1 MIFLIKDWKKLNYTR
16 MDIFSALHILI
27 GFLGLVALAIP
38 FSENFKTINF
48 RYVIYGILS
57 QIFLAVIL
65 LKLPFVISFFEVLGN
80 GVVILQQATQEG
92 ANFVFGYP
100 PSDITSPY
108 RSLLETFA
116 FGVLPYIIVMAC
128 ISAIL
133 WYWGVLP
140 FIVNLISKACQ
151 KLFNI
156 GGPVGLGAAANIF
169 VGQVEAPLLIRPY
182 VSKLSNKELLI
193 LMTAG
198 MATVAGSVMVALIAI
213 LESSFVNQN
222 LIQHF
227 ITASVLSVPA
237 AIMYANIMIPSNTIT
252 DFDENKVPKVYNSTM
267 DAVTR
272 GSSDGAS
279 IAFSVGTILI
289 AVIAL
294 VYIAN
299 SILGFISAQ
308 FGFEL
313 SIQIVLGY
321 LFAPI
326 AWLMGVPWDEA
337 IIAGELLGIKTTLN
351 EFVAYPG
358 LAALEN
364 GELSERSKLITFYSL
379 CGFANLS
386 SVGILISGITAMA
399 PERKDDLIKVSLK
412 ALVGATLASCMT
424 GLIVGIFI

>member
-1 MIFLIKDWKKLNYTR
+1 MDILFILQIFLGFIG
-16 MDIFSALHILI
+16 LI
-27 GFLGLVALAIP
+27 ALAIP
-38 FSENFKTINF
+38 FSDNFKTINY
-48 RYVIYGILS
+48 RYVLYGILA
-57 QIFLAVIL
+57 QIILAVIL
-65 LKLPFVISFFEVLGN
+65 LKLPFVISFFEILGN

-100 PSDITSPY
+100 PTDSSKPY

-140 FIVNLISKACQ
+140 FIVNLISRACQ

-213 LESSFVNQN
+213 LESSFINQN

-294 VYIAN
+294 VFIAN
-299 SILGFISAQ
+299 SILGFVSSQ
-308 FGFEL
+308 FGFDL
-313 SIQIVLGY
+313 SIEIILGY

-326 AWLMGVPWDEA
+326 AWLMGIPWDEA

-358 LAALEN
+358 LAALDDGN
-364 GELSERSKLITFYSL
+364 LSARSKLITFYSL

>member
-1 MIFLIKDWKKLNYTR
+1 MEPLYLIQ
-16 MDIFSALHILI
+16 ILI
-27 GFLGLVALAIP
+27 GFAGLILIAFP
-38 FSENFKTINF
+38 FSENYKIINF
-48 RYVIYGILS
+48 RYIFYGLVS
-57 QIFLAVIL
+57 QIILAVIL
-65 LKLPFVISFFEVLGN
+65 LKIPFIIAFFEVLGN
-80 GVVILQQATQEG
+80 GVVILQEATTEG

-100 PSDITSPY
+100 PSNNETPY

-133 WYWGVLP
+133 WYWGILP
-140 FIVNLISKACQ
+140 FIVNLISKGCQ

-182 VSKLSNKELLI
+182 VAKLSKKELLI
-193 LMTAG
+193 IMTAG

-213 LESSFVNQN
+213 LDSAFIDEN

-237 AIMYANIMIPSNTIT
+237 AIMYANIMIPSNEIT
-252 DFDENKVPKVYNSTM
+252 EFKEDKTPKVYNSTM

-272 GSSDGAS
+272 GASDGAT
-279 IAFSVGTILI
+279 IAISVGTILI

-294 VYIAN
+294 VYIVN
-299 SILGFISAQ
+299 SILGILSPYL
-308 FGFEL
+308 GFDL
-313 SIQIVLGY
+313 SIEIILGFI
-321 LFAPI
+321 FAPI
-326 AWLMGVPWDEA
+326 AWFMGIPWNEA
-337 IIAGELLGIKTTLN
+337 LIAGELLGIKTTLN
-351 EFVAYPG
+351 EFVAYPS
-358 LAALEN
+358 LAALDS
-364 GELSERSKLITFYSL
+364 GELSEKSKLITFYSL

-399 PERKDDLIKVSLK
+399 PERKDDLINVSLK

>member
-1 MIFLIKDWKKLNYTR
+1 
-16 MDIFSALHILI
+16 MDISTVIQIII
-27 GFLGLVALAIP
+27 GFVGLIIIALP
-38 FSENFKTINF
+38 FSDNYKIINYK
-48 RYVIYGILS
+48 YVSYGILS
-57 QIFLAVIL
+57 QIILAAIFLKV
-65 LKLPFVISFFEVLGN
+65 PFIISAFEILGN
-80 GVVILQQATQEG
+80 GVVILQEATVEG
-92 ANFVFGYP
+92 ANFAFGYP
-100 PSDITSPY
+100 PSDDSNPC

-116 FGVLPYIIVMAC
+116 FGVLPYIIVMVC
-128 ISAIL
+128 ISAKL

-182 VSKLSNKELLI
+182 VSKLSKKELLI

-198 MATVAGSVMVALIAI
+198 MATVAGSVMVALITI
-213 LESSFVNQN
+213 LESSFGDEN

-237 AIMYANIMIPSNTIT
+237 AIMYANIMIPSNSIT
-252 DFDENKVPKVYNSTM
+252 DFNENKVPKVYKSTM

-272 GSSDGAS
+272 GTSDGTS
-279 IAFSVGTILI
+279 IAVSVGTILI

-294 VYIAN
+294 VYIVN
-299 SILGFISAQ
+299 SILGGISNN
-308 FGFEL
+308 FGFDL
-313 SIQIVLGY
+313 SIEIILGY
-321 LFAPI
+321 IFAPI
-326 AWLMGVPWDEA
+326 AWLMGIPWNEA

-364 GELSERSKLITFYSL
+364 GELSDKSKLITFYSL

-399 PERKDDLIKVSLK
+399 PERKDDLIKVSFK

-424 GLIVGIFI
+424 GLTVGIFI

>member
-48 RYVIYGILS
+48 RYVLYGILS

-213 LESSFVNQN
+213 LESSFVDQN

>member
-1 MIFLIKDWKKLNYTR
+1 
-16 MDIFSALHILI
+16 MDISTVIQIII
-27 GFLGLVALAIP
+27 GFVGLIIIAMP
-38 FSENFKTINF
+38 FSDNYKIINYK
-48 RYVIYGILS
+48 YVSYGILS
-57 QIFLAVIL
+57 QIILAAIL
-65 LKLPFVISFFEVLGN
+65 LKVPFIISAFEILGN
-80 GVVILQQATQEG
+80 GVVILQEATVEG
-92 ANFVFGYP
+92 AKFVFGYP
-100 PSDITSPY
+100 PSDDSNPY

-182 VSKLSNKELLI
+182 VSKLSKKELLI

-198 MATVAGSVMVALIAI
+198 MATVAGSVMVALITI
-213 LESSFVNQN
+213 LESSFVDEN

-237 AIMYANIMIPSNTIT
+237 AIMYANIMIPSNSIT
-252 DFDENKVPKVYNSTM
+252 DFNENKVPKVYKSTM

-272 GSSDGAS
+272 GTSDGTS
-279 IAFSVGTILI
+279 IAVSVGTILI

-294 VYIAN
+294 VYIVN
-299 SILGFISAQ
+299 SILGGISYN
-308 FGFEL
+308 FGFDL
-313 SIQIVLGY
+313 SIEIILGY
-321 LFAPI
+321 IFAPI
-326 AWLMGVPWDEA
+326 AWLMGIPWNEA

-364 GELSERSKLITFYSL
+364 GELSDKSKLITFYSL

-399 PERKDDLIKVSLK
+399 PERKDDLIKVSFK

-424 GLIVGIFI
+424 GLTVGIFI

>member
-1 MIFLIKDWKKLNYTR
+1 
-16 MDIFSALHILI
+16 MDIFNVLQIIIGFIGLILI
-27 GFLGLVALAIP
+27 AVP
-38 FSENFKTINF
+38 FSDNYKIINFKFIA
-48 RYVIYGILS
+48 YGILA
-57 QIFLAVIL
+57 QIVLAIVL
-65 LKLPFVISFFEVLGN
+65 LKIPFIISVFEVMGN
-80 GVVILQQATQEG
+80 GVVVLQEATIEG
-92 ANFVFGYP
+92 ASFVFGYA
-100 PSDITSPY
+100 PSDSAGPY

-133 WYWGVLP
+133 WYWGILP

-198 MATVAGSVMVALIAI
+198 MATVAGSVMVALISI
-213 LESSFVNQN
+213 LEASFSDEN

-227 ITASVLSVPA
+227 ITASILSVPA
-237 AIMYANIMIPSNTIT
+237 AIMYANIMIPSNEIT
-252 DFDENKVPKVYNSTM
+252 DFNENKVPKVYKSTM

-272 GSSDGAS
+272 GTSDGTS
-279 IAFSVGTILI
+279 IAVSVGTILI

-294 VYIAN
+294 VYIVN
-299 SILGFISAQ
+299 SFLGLISYQ
-308 FGFEL
+308 FGFDL
-313 SIQIVLGY
+313 SIEIILGY

-326 AWLMGVPWDEA
+326 AWLMGIPWSEA

-364 GELSERSKLITFYSL
+364 GELSDKSKLITFYSL

-399 PERKDDLIKVSLK
+399 PERKDDLINVSFK
-412 ALVGATLASCMT
+412 ALIGATLASCMT

>member
-1 MIFLIKDWKKLNYTR
+1 
-16 MDIFSALHILI
+16 MDIFNVLQIIIGFIGLILI
-27 GFLGLVALAIP
+27 AVP
-38 FSENFKTINF
+38 FSDNYKIINFKFIA
-48 RYVIYGILS
+48 YGILA
-57 QIFLAVIL
+57 QIVLAIVL
-65 LKLPFVISFFEVLGN
+65 LKIPFIISVFEVMGN
-80 GVVILQQATQEG
+80 GVVVLQEATVEG
-92 ANFVFGYP
+92 ASFVFGYAP
-100 PSDITSPY
+100 TDSAGPY

-133 WYWGVLP
+133 WYWGILP

-198 MATVAGSVMVALIAI
+198 MATVAGSVMVALISI
-213 LESSFVNQN
+213 LEASFSDEN

-227 ITASVLSVPA
+227 ITASILSVPA
-237 AIMYANIMIPSNTIT
+237 AIMYANIMIPSNEIT
-252 DFDENKVPKVYNSTM
+252 DFNENKVPKVYKSTM

-272 GSSDGAS
+272 GTSDGTS
-279 IAFSVGTILI
+279 IAVSVGTILI

-294 VYIAN
+294 VYIVN
-299 SILGFISAQ
+299 SFLGLISYQ
-308 FGFEL
+308 FGFDL
-313 SIQIVLGY
+313 SIEIILGY

-326 AWLMGVPWDEA
+326 AWLMGIPWSEA

-364 GELSERSKLITFYSL
+364 GELSDKSKLITFYSL

-399 PERKDDLIKVSLK
+399 PERKDDLINVSFK
-412 ALVGATLASCMT
+412 ALIGATLASCMT

>member
-1 MIFLIKDWKKLNYTR
+1 
-16 MDIFSALHILI
+16 MDIMTILQI
-27 GFLGLVALAIP
+27 IVGFIGLVAIAIP
-38 FSENFKTINF
+38 FSDNFKIIN
-48 RYVIYGILS
+48 YKYILYGILS
-57 QIFLAVIL
+57 QIVLAVIL
-65 LKLPFVISFFEVLGN
+65 LKIPFVINAFEILGDGVKVL
-80 GVVILQQATQEG
+80 QKATVEG
-92 ANFVFGYP
+92 SIFVFGYDHSFTP
-100 PSDITSPY
+100 DAYNPDLNEYPRY
-108 RSLLETFA
+108 GVLLSTFA
-116 FGVLPYIIVMAC
+116 FGVLPYIVVMAC

-156 GGPVGLGAAANIF
+156 GGPVGLGAAANVF
-169 VGQVEAPLLIRPY
+169 VGQVEAPLLVRPY

-198 MATVAGSVMVALIAI
+198 MATVAGSVMVALISI
-213 LESSFVNQN
+213 LEPSLGPN

-227 ITASVLSVPA
+227 ITASILSVPA
-237 AIMYANIMIPSNTIT
+237 AIMYANIMIPSNSIT
-252 DFDENKVPKVYNSTM
+252 NFDEKKPPKVYSSTM
-267 DAVTR
+267 DAVTK
-272 GSSDGAS
+272 GSADGAS

-294 VYIAN
+294 VFIVN
-299 SILGFISAQ
+299 SILGFITSQ
-308 FGFEL
+308 FGFDL
-313 SIQIVLGY
+313 SIEIILGY

-326 AWLMGVPWDEA
+326 AWLMGIPWDEA
-337 IIAGELLGIKTTLN
+337 IVAGELLGVKTTLN
-351 EFVAYPG
+351 EFVAYPS
-358 LAALEN
+358 LAALEE
-364 GELSERSKLITFYSL
+364 GVLSERSKLITFYSL

-399 PERKDDLIKVSLK
+399 PERKNDLIKVSFK

>member
-1 MIFLIKDWKKLNYTR
+1 
-16 MDIFSALHILI
+16 MDILNILQILI
-27 GFLGLVALAIP
+27 GFIGLILLAVP
-38 FSENFKTINF
+38 FSENFKIINY
-48 RYVIYGILS
+48 RYIIYGILS
-57 QIFLAVIL
+57 QILLAVIL
-65 LKLPFVISFFEVLGN
+65 LKIPLIIGFFEVLGN
-80 GVVILQQATQEG
+80 AVIILQEATVEG
-92 ANFVFGYP
+92 ATFVFGYP
-100 PSDITSPY
+100 PSDNLNPY

-198 MATVAGSVMVALIAI
+198 MATVAGSVMVALISI
-213 LESSFVNQN
+213 LENAFINQN

-237 AIMYANIMIPSNTIT
+237 AIMYANIMIPSNSIT
-252 DFDENKVPKVYNSTM
+252 DFNEDKAPKVYKSTM

-272 GSSDGAS
+272 GTSDGAS
-279 IAFSVGTILI
+279 IAVSVGTILI

-294 VYIAN
+294 VYIFN
-299 SILGFISAQ
+299 TILGLITNQ

-313 SIQIVLGY
+313 SIEIILGY
-321 LFAPI
+321 IFAPI
-326 AWLMGVPWDEA
+326 AWLMGIPWNEA
-337 IIAGELLGIKTTLN
+337 TIAGELLGIKTTLN

-358 LAALEN
+358 LAAIQN

-399 PERKDDLIKVSLK
+399 PERKDDLIKVSFK

>member
-1 MIFLIKDWKKLNYTR
+1 
-16 MDIFSALHILI
+16 MDILFILQILI
-27 GFLGLVALAIP
+27 GFIGLVALAIP
-38 FSENFKTINF
+38 FSDNFKTINY
-48 RYVIYGILS
+48 RYVLYGILA
-57 QIFLAVIL
+57 QIILAVIL
-65 LKLPFVISFFEVLGN
+65 LKLPFVVSFFEILGN

-100 PSDITSPY
+100 PTDSSTPY

-140 FIVNLISKACQ
+140 FIVNLISRACQ

-213 LESSFVNQN
+213 LESTFINQN

-294 VYIAN
+294 VFIAN
-299 SILGFISAQ
+299 SILGFVSSQ
-308 FGFEL
+308 FGFDL
-313 SIQIVLGY
+313 SIEIILGY

-326 AWLMGVPWDEA
+326 AWLMGIPWDEA

-358 LAALEN
+358 LAALDD
-364 GELSERSKLITFYSL
+364 GDLSERSKLITFYSL

>member
-1 MIFLIKDWKKLNYTR
+1 

-27 GFLGLVALAIP
+27 GFIGLVALAIP

-48 RYVIYGILS
+48 RYVLYGILS

-213 LESSFVNQN
+213 LESSFVDQN